1 MSNIYR
7 NHLNT
12 IHDSFA
18 NSLEDNP
25 EKIYTPYNELKVP
38 LRRHQNAVIEQ
49 MNHYEDILFKGL
61 SVNSSTLFSKYAI
74 LGDTVG
80 VGKTLMV
87 LGHIVSN
94 LQNSSVFDFVKYNK
108 FSNTNFYS
116 LEKTTHTDISNAGC
130 LVIVPHTLFR
140 QWSDEIKTKTNLKA
154 LFLKTRKKR

>member
-1 MSNIYR
+1 MSSIY
-7 NHLNT
+7 
-12 IHDSFA
+12 
-18 NSLEDNP
+18 LEDNP

-87 LGHIVSN
+87 LSHIAS
-94 LQNSSVFDFVKYNK
+94 LQTCNTLEHKQLHKDSSK
-108 FSNTNFYS
+108 NFYS
-116 LEKTTHTDISNAGC
+116 FFFIRFGIL
-130 LVIVPHTLFR
+130 
-140 QWSDEIKTKTNLKA
+140 
-154 LFLKTRKKR
+154 